1 MLKKIGKQVTPI
13 AGVIAGSLAADVV
26 INKALPDTLN
36 KTVRTLVPV
45 GLGIFLLTMKGQFM
59 QSLGSGMIANAGT
72 QLAKNTIPGLA
83 GITESDMDAVF
94 EDISE
99 DMEMNEDISEDF
111 NTLNEDISEDFSTL
125 NEDISED
132 FNTLN

>member
-111 NTLNEDISEDFSTL
+111 NTLNEDISEDFNTL

>member
-111 NTLNEDISEDFSTL
+111 NTLNEDISEDFSSL

>member
-13 AGVIAGSLAADVV
+13 AGVIVGSLAADVV

-111 NTLNEDISEDFSTL
+111 NTLNEDISEDFNTL

>member
-45 GLGIFLLTMKGQFM
+45 GLGIFLLSMKGQFM

-72 QLAKNTIPGLA
+72 QLAKSTIPGLA

-99 DMEMNEDISEDF
+99 DMDMNEDISEDF